1 MVLLTFESARKICIV
16 GILLFYIISS
26 KNYILK
32 VDDLV
37 RMFGRGKIKP
47 GDYVFVVQNDHE
59 VNSIIIGKVQSV
71 DGDRLKVNGTK
82 IRPVGLLERVKA
94 GRAIGRP
101 KEVLENPDPNN
112 CIFMLIDRVETQIFS
127 DEVNQKLSKAIWINE
142 RRYYVLDGWIK
153 ENLPDIFASV
163 LSAAGDEKLEAR
175 AMLLEKMNSIYEKDL
190 KEHLYAVAR
199 STRVL

>member
-1 MVLLTFESARKICIV
+1 LTFESARKICIV

-71 DGDRLKVNGTK
+71 DGDRLKINGTK

>member
-1 MVLLTFESARKICIV
+1 MTFESARKICIV

-190 KEHLYAVAR
+190 KDHLYAVAR

>member
-1 MVLLTFESARKICIV
+1 MTFESARKICIV

-47 GDYVFVVQNDHE
+47 ENYVFVVHNDHE

-127 DEVNQKLSKAIWINE
+127 DEVNQKLSKVIWINE

>member
-1 MVLLTFESARKICIV
+1 LTLEFARKIWVV

-32 VDDLV
+32 VDALV

-47 GDYVFVVQNDHE
+47 GNYVFVVQNDHE
-59 VNSIIIGKVQSV
+59 VNTIIIGKVQSI
-71 DGDRLKVNGTK
+71 DGDRLKINGTK

-112 CIFMLIDRVETQIFS
+112 CIFMLIDRVETQMFS
-127 DEVNQKLSKAIWINE
+127 EEVNQKSSRVIWINE

>member
-1 MVLLTFESARKICIV
+1 LTLEFARNIWVV

-32 VDDLV
+32 VDALV

-47 GDYVFVVQNDHE
+47 GNYVFVVQNDHE
-59 VNSIIIGKVQSV
+59 VNTIIIGKVQSV
-71 DGDRLKVNGTK
+71 DGDRLKINGTK

-101 KEVLENPDPNN
+101 MEVLENPDPNN

-127 DEVNQKLSKAIWINE
+127 EEVDQKSSKAIWINE

>member
-1 MVLLTFESARKICIV
+1 LTFESARKICIV

-47 GDYVFVVQNDHE
+47 GNYVFVVQNDHE

-163 LSAAGDEKLEAR
+163 LSAAGDQKLEAR

>member
-1 MVLLTFESARKICIV
+1 LTFESAKKICIV

>member
-1 MVLLTFESARKICIV
+1 LTLEFARNIWVV
-16 GILLFYIISS
+16 GILLFYINSS

-32 VDDLV
+32 VDALV

-47 GDYVFVVQNDHE
+47 GNYVFVVQNDHE
-59 VNSIIIGKVQSV
+59 VNTIVIGKVQSV
-71 DGDRLKVNGTK
+71 DGDRLKINGTK

>member
-1 MVLLTFESARKICIV
+1 MTFESARKICIV

-71 DGDRLKVNGTK
+71 NGDRLKVNGTK

>member
-1 MVLLTFESARKICIV
+1 MTLEFARNIWVV

-47 GDYVFVVQNDHE
+47 GNYVFVVQNDHE
-59 VNSIIIGKVQSV
+59 VNTIIIGKVQSV
-71 DGDRLKVNGTK
+71 DGDRLKINGTK

-127 DEVNQKLSKAIWINE
+127 EEVNQKSSKAIWINE

>member
-1 MVLLTFESARKICIV
+1 MLTFESARKICIV

>member
-1 MVLLTFESARKICIV
+1 MTLEFARNIWVV

-32 VDDLV
+32 VDALV

-47 GDYVFVVQNDHE
+47 GNYVFVVQNDHE
-59 VNSIIIGKVQSV
+59 VNTIIIGKVQSV
-71 DGDRLKVNGTK
+71 DGDRLKINGTK

-101 KEVLENPDPNN
+101 MEVLENPDPNN

-127 DEVNQKLSKAIWINE
+127 EEVDQKSSKAIWINE

>member
-1 MVLLTFESARKICIV
+1 MTFESARKICIV

-47 GDYVFVVQNDHE
+47 GNYVFVVQNDHE

-190 KEHLYAVAR
+190 KDHLYAVAR

>member
-1 MVLLTFESARKICIV
+1 LTLEFARNIWVV

-47 GDYVFVVQNDHE
+47 GNYVFVVQNDHE
-59 VNSIIIGKVQSV
+59 VNTIIIGKVQSV
-71 DGDRLKVNGTK
+71 DGDRLKINGTK

-127 DEVNQKLSKAIWINE
+127 EEVNQKSSKAIWINE

>member
-1 MVLLTFESARKICIV
+1 LTFESARKICIV
-16 GILLFYIISS
+16 GILLFYIINS

>member
-1 MVLLTFESARKICIV
+1 MTFESARKICIV

-47 GDYVFVVQNDHE
+47 GNYVFVVQNDHE

-82 IRPVGLLERVKA
+82 IRPVGLLDRVKA

-163 LSAAGDEKLEAR
+163 LSAAGDQKLEAR

>member
-1 MVLLTFESARKICIV
+1 LILEFARNIWVV

-47 GDYVFVVQNDHE
+47 GNYVFVVQNDHE
-59 VNSIIIGKVQSV
+59 VNTIIIGKVQSV
-71 DGDRLKVNGTK
+71 DGDRLKISGTK

-127 DEVNQKLSKAIWINE
+127 EEVNQKSSKAIWINE
-142 RRYYVLDGWIK
+142 RRYFVLDGWIK

-163 LSAAGDEKLEAR
+163 LSAAGDERLEAR

>member
-1 MVLLTFESARKICIV
+1 LTLEFARNIWVV

-47 GDYVFVVQNDHE
+47 GNYVFVVQNDHQ
-59 VNSIIIGKVQSV
+59 VNTIIIGKVQSV
-71 DGDRLKVNGTK
+71 DGDRLKINGTK

-127 DEVNQKLSKAIWINE
+127 EEVNQKSSKAIWINE

>member
-1 MVLLTFESARKICIV
+1 LTIESARKICIV

-47 GDYVFVVQNDHE
+47 GNYVFVVQNDHE

-199 STRVL
+199 STKVL

>member
-1 MVLLTFESARKICIV
+1 MTLEFARNIWVV

-32 VDDLV
+32 VDALV

-47 GDYVFVVQNDHE
+47 GNYVFVVQNDHE
-59 VNSIIIGKVQSV
+59 VNTIIIGKVQSV
-71 DGDRLKVNGTK
+71 DGDRLKINGTK

-127 DEVNQKLSKAIWINE
+127 EEVNQKSSKAIWINE

>member
-1 MVLLTFESARKICIV
+1 MTFESARKICIV

-47 GDYVFVVQNDHE
+47 GNYVFVVQNDHE

-199 STRVL
+199 STKVL

>member
-1 MVLLTFESARKICIV
+1 LTFESARKICIV

-47 GDYVFVVQNDHE
+47 GNYVFVVQNDHE

>member
-1 MVLLTFESARKICIV
+1 MTFESARKICIV

-71 DGDRLKVNGTK
+71 DGDRLKINGTK

>member
-1 MVLLTFESARKICIV
+1 
-16 GILLFYIISS
+16 
-26 KNYILK
+26 
-32 VDDLV
+32 
-37 RMFGRGKIKP
+37 MFGRGKIKA
-47 GDYVFVVQNDHE
+47 GDHVFVVQKDQPTNT
-59 VNSIIIGKVQSV
+59 IIIGKVQSV
-71 DGDRLKVNGTK
+71 DGDRMRVNGTV
-82 IRPVGLLERVKA
+82 IRPVGLIERVKS

-127 DEVNQKLSKAIWINE
+127 QEVNQNSSKVIWINE
-142 RRYYVLDGWIK
+142 RRYFVLDGWLK

-163 LSAAGDEKLEAR
+163 LSTSGDERLEAR

>member
-1 MVLLTFESARKICIV
+1 MTFESARKICIV

-47 GDYVFVVQNDHE
+47 GNYVFVVQNDHE

-71 DGDRLKVNGTK
+71 DDDRLKVNGTK

>member
-1 MVLLTFESARKICIV
+1 LTFESARKICIV

-47 GDYVFVVQNDHE
+47 GNYVFVVQNDHE

-190 KEHLYAVAR
+190 KDHLYAVAR

>member
-1 MVLLTFESARKICIV
+1 MTFESARKICIV

-142 RRYYVLDGWIK
+142 RRYNVLDGWIK

>member
-1 MVLLTFESARKICIV
+1 LTFESARKICVV

-47 GDYVFVVQNDHE
+47 GNYVFVVQNDHE

-199 STRVL
+199 STKVL

>member
-1 MVLLTFESARKICIV
+1 LTFESARKICIV

-32 VDDLV
+32 VDDLL

-47 GDYVFVVQNDHE
+47 GNYVFVVQNDHE

>member
-1 MVLLTFESARKICIV
+1 MTLEFARNIWVV
-16 GILLFYIISS
+16 GILLFYINSS

-32 VDDLV
+32 VDALV

-47 GDYVFVVQNDHE
+47 GNYVFVVQNDHE
-59 VNSIIIGKVQSV
+59 VNTIIIGKVQSV
-71 DGDRLKVNGTK
+71 DGDRLKINGTK

-127 DEVNQKLSKAIWINE
+127 EEVDQKSSKAIWINE

>member
-1 MVLLTFESARKICIV
+1 LTIESARKICIV

-47 GDYVFVVQNDHE
+47 GNYVFVVQNDHE

>member
-1 MVLLTFESARKICIV
+1 LTLEFDRNIWVV

-32 VDDLV
+32 VDALV

-47 GDYVFVVQNDHE
+47 GNYVFVVQNDHE
-59 VNSIIIGKVQSV
+59 VNTIIIGKVQSV
-71 DGDRLKVNGTK
+71 DGDRLKINGTK

-127 DEVNQKLSKAIWINE
+127 EEVDQKSSKAIWINE

>member
-1 MVLLTFESARKICIV
+1 LTLGFARNIWVV

-47 GDYVFVVQNDHE
+47 GNYVFVVQNDHE
-59 VNSIIIGKVQSV
+59 VNTIIIGKVQSV
-71 DGDRLKVNGTK
+71 DGDRLKINGTK

-127 DEVNQKLSKAIWINE
+127 EEVNQKSSKAIWINE